1 MKLSRHELRREAI
14 MILFK
19 IDFYE
24 GNFSLDELKNYSA
37 DYADTLDFVNGY
49 LNNTEQ
55 IDSLIKS
62 NLFNYTISRLNIVDR
77 AIIRLA
83 VSEMICSSVAH
94 SIIINEALLFTEELS
109 DLGDKKQV
117 RFNNKLLD
125 SIAKSIADGE

>member
-55 IDSLIKS
+55 IDGLIKS